1 MDLLIFFGL
10 LAVLVGA
17 WWARVL
23 AIYRRQVGGK

>member
-1 MDLLIFFGL
+1 MDMIIFFIL

-23 AIYRRQVGGK
+23 AIYRRQIGGK